1 MFKVTPTSRQPRRK
15 AWTMERLINERSIS
29 LGYSLDSSSFGAYT
43 SALNSYLTFCDL
55 HGLPVTPTPDT
66 LSFYVVFLSS
76 HIEPRSV
83 DSYLS
88 GICRQL
94 EPFFPEVRQNRKT
107 ILVSR
112 TMAGCLR
119 RFGTPIKRKAP
130 FSHANL
136 LLVVDR
142 LASRPTHDDL
152 LFLVILFT
160 GFHALMRL
168 GELVFPDK
176 KKYRNYRK
184 ISLRHTVAILP
195 AHYSFFL
202 PSHKGDKF
210 YEGNTIL
217 VQKNTTSTD
226 PYVHFIKYINSRDQ
240 LFPLHPE
247 LCSPVVVWFPPATGF
262 FLVCVKFS
270 QADSPVSPSGPEVLP
285 PLQKPALLSTLF
297 KQPVVGVPLH
307 SGSISGRILSC
318 CTPSFSG
325 APPINLSIRLSSYF
339 SLSFS
344 SSLRSLSYFHHLIYL

>member
-76 HIEPRSV
+76 HIKPRSV

-130 FSHANL
+130 FSHADL

-226 PYVHFIKYINSRDQ
+226 SYVHFIKYINSRDQ

-247 LCSPVVVWFPPATGF
+247 LWLTSRGLVPTRHWFLSRLRKIF
-262 FLVCVKFS
+262 
-270 QADSPVSPSGPEVLP
+270 PSRFAG
-285 PLQKPALLSTLF
+285 Q
-297 KQPVVGVPLH
+297 
-307 SGSISGRILSC
+307 
-318 CTPSFSG
+318 
-325 APPINLSIRLSSYF
+325 SIRAGGAT
-339 SLSFS
+339 SLAEAGASLDTIQAAGRWS
-344 SSLRSLSYFHHLIYL
+344 SSAFRIYLRKNPVLLHAVIFGRPAHQPLD